1 MVGSKGR
8 VKCPRLH
15 RSVREMEL
23 SDNHILFFYH
33 LLLLPTAPFKLT
45 IYNSSVHLLEKK
57 KKKRNLLQSSQP
69 SFSFQGT
76 FY

>member
-33 LLLLPTAPFKLT
+33 LLLLPTAPFRLT